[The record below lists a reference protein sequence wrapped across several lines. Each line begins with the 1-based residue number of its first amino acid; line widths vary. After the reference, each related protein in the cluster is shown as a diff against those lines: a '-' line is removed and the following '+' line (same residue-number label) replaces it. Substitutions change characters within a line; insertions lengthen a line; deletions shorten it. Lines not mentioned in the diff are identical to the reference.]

1 MGDLD
6 VMHIGGSE
14 EKIKSLPR
22 YQEVMAVIVHSEV
35 QPVGPKGD
43 QDLELTFEVIRGSSK
58 GRHIRQRITL
68 WSHDMNRCT
77 NGRAKLGILCR
88 ALGGVDPS
96 DSAELHGMPLI
107 LRLTRKR
114 GSEDRPTAGYVACSE
129 ADRLAREKASTQ
141 AERVDR
147 GGTAA
152 REMSRSAHDEGG
164 KGAGTA

>member
-1 MGDLD
+1 
-6 VMHIGGSE
+6 MHVGGSQ
-14 EKIKSLPR
+14 EKIRQLPR
-22 YQEVMAVIVHSEV
+22 YQKFLAVIVHSEV
-35 QPVGPKGD
+35 QPVGSKGD
-43 QDLELTFEVIRGSSK
+43 QDLELTFEVIRGPSK
-58 GRHIRQRITL
+58 GRRIRQRITL

-129 ADRLAREKASTQ
+129 ADRLAWEKVSTQ
-141 AERVDR
+141 AERDDR
-147 GGTAA
+147 NETVAQATG
-152 REMSRSAHDEGG
+152 RSEHEYGD
-164 KGAGTA
+164 KGAGKT